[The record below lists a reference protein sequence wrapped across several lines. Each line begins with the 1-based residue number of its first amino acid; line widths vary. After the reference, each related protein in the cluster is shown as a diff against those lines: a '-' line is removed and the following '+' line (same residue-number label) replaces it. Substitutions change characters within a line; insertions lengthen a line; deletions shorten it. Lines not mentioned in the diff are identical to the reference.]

1 MKKLPVYFIPHGGG
15 PWHVIDDAFGNPV
28 GYGGLRTYLTELGQ
42 KYRPKIRA
50 IPVEHIVPLFAIPGA
65 AEKDKGSH
73 NFSGK
78 LMGVNISGYK
88 L

>member
-1 MKKLPVYFIPHGGG
+1 
-15 PWHVIDDAFGNPV
+15 
-28 GYGGLRTYLTELGQ
+28 
-42 KYRPKIRA
+42 
-50 IPVEHIVPLFAIPGA
+50 VPLFAIPGA

>member
-1 MKKLPVYFIPHGGG
+1 MKKLPEYFIPHGGG

-50 IPVEHIVPLFAIPGA
+50 IPGA
-65 AEKDKGSH
+65 AGKDKGSH